1 MSRGISGYRAEL
13 TSNWCSFTFKS
24 EILYK
29 RKVTINS
36 CYTPLNTHNA
46 MLLSLF
52 SVGCSEI
59 AKRRNLLMLAT
70 SKGHFNQHFKIIF
83 ADAPPYFQLH
93 YKTNFFLHN
102 FPWFVN
108 VLKSVSN
115 LKVTK
120 SQNLLKLVDI
130 DVTALEESF
139 DIWRSVQTHS
149 VMILNHYFWSWRVS
163 WECYNGCGV
172 VSWYWVSPVLL
183 PHSWSQVVTGRE
195 TSFSWFL
202 VTSSAWCQ
210 VVTRLGPH
218 QRTQL
223 WPSQSSVDFYL
234 WEVSQPDTNHH
245 IRDSPAVRTGFWL
258 MLISDTSDCDD
269 HAANIVIWNISVR
282 LKMRWRRSSLAV
294 RLLTLTLILHHS
306 QAQKKFAEK
315 VEKVLKSKS
324 STEKPKL
331 LTGKQSN
338 FNASSCGPTCKYC
351 FLQARDTD
359 IWYFATI
366 LQ

>member
-1 MSRGISGYRAEL
+1 
-13 TSNWCSFTFKS
+13 
-24 EILYK
+24 
-29 RKVTINS
+29 
-36 CYTPLNTHNA
+36 
-46 MLLSLF
+46 
-52 SVGCSEI
+52 
-59 AKRRNLLMLAT
+59 MLAT

-93 YKTNFFLHN
+93 YKTNFFWHN

-120 SQNLLKLVDI
+120 SQNLSKLVDI

-139 DIWRSVQTHS
+139 DIWRSEQTHS

-223 WPSQSSVDFYL
+223 L
-234 WEVSQPDTNHH
+234 TQP
-245 IRDSPAVRTGFWL
+245 V
-258 MLISDTSDCDD
+258 IS
-269 HAANIVIWNISVR
+269 
-282 LKMRWRRSSLAV
+282 
-294 RLLTLTLILHHS
+294 RLLPMRSVTTWHQPSHQRFFCSEDWLLIDVDQWHQRLWW
-306 QAQKKFAEK
+306 
-315 VEKVLKSKS
+315 
-324 STEKPKL
+324 P
-331 LTGKQSN
+331 
-338 FNASSCGPTCKYC
+338 CC
-351 FLQARDTD
+351 
-359 IWYFATI
+359 
-366 LQ
+366 